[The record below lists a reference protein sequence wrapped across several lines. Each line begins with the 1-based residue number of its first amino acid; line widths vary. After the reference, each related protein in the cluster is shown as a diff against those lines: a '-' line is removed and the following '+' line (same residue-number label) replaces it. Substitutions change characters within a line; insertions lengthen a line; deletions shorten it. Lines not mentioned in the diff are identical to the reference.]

1 MTISHSQDPLNVII
15 CGVGGQG
22 NVLISSL
29 IGTALNRKDYY
40 VTVGDTFG
48 ASQRGGAVFSSVRIS
63 ARKAYGP
70 LVPEGK
76 AHIIVGLETLET
88 LRLLQKYGNPQVI
101 CITNTFTVYPVGV
114 MANELEYPDYD
125 ELKETIKSLSKSA
138 LFIDAT
144 DMALRLGAQIAMNVI
159 MAGAL
164 IGSGHLP
171 LTRKD
176 FEDEMRNFFPRNRM
190 DLNLKA
196 FEAGFKAAEMS

>member
-1 MTISHSQDPLNVII
+1 MAISHSQDPLNVII

-29 IGTALNRKDYY
+29 IGIALNRKDYY
-40 VTVGDTFG
+40 VTIGDTFG

-101 CITNTFTVYPVGV
+101 CITNTFAVYPVGV
-114 MANELEYPDYD
+114 MANKLEYPDYD

-176 FEDEMRNFFPRNRM
+176 FEDEMRNFFPSNRM

-196 FEAGFKAAEMS
+196 FEVGFKAAEMS